1 MSFTSS
7 RRDLWLVVVAKSVSL
22 LGDEVAA
29 VALVLRLQSHGARP
43 TAIAALL
50 IAAML
55 PLLLLAGIV
64 GRLVDRYDSR
74 VLLVVSSLAQGV
86 LCVLLAYTTGTG
98 AVLGLV
104 AALGAGQAVNG
115 ATWQALLP
123 SIVGTGQ
130 LPKAIGLTQAGTTI
144 ASIAAPALA
153 GLLTGLYGAR
163 VPLLL
168 DATTFLAI
176 TAAGM
181 LITTRRGSQATGV
194 PRTKAGGLGI
204 VRADPLLK
212 MLFLLLALFVML
224 GAMVNVVEVFLIRE
238 TLHASTS
245 WYGIVGATYGLG
257 ALAGSVFGGRLR
269 GDLPLARAFVASAVA
284 LAGALAAFAAAPS
297 VAWLLPVA
305 LAGGAA
311 NGVLNLTLGSLVMG
325 RAAADARGRVGAVLN
340 GVASGTQL
348 AAFAVAGLL
357 AAVLSPR
364 EIFVAAGV
372 SGLLA
377 PLLFARRLL
386 RAAAAPAAAVPAP
399 PSAPLPVAT

>member
-29 VALVLRLQSHGARP
+29 VALVLRLQSHGAQP
-43 TAIAALL
+43 IAIAALL

-74 VLLVVSSLAQGV
+74 VLLVVSSLAQGA
-86 LCVLLAYTTGTG
+86 LCVLLAYTTDTG
-98 AVLGLV
+98 VVLGLV

-115 ATWQALLP
+115 ATWQALVP
-123 SIVGTGQ
+123 TIVGTEQ
-130 LPKAIGLTQAGTTI
+130 LPKALGLAQAGTTI
-144 ASIAAPALA
+144 AGIAAPALA

-168 DATTFLAI
+168 DAATFLAI
-176 TAAGM
+176 TAAGL
-181 LITTRRGSQATGV
+181 LITTRRGSKVTGAA
-194 PRTKAGGLGI
+194 RTKGGGLAI
-204 VRADPLLK
+204 VRADPLLSI
-212 MLFLLLALFVML
+212 LFPLLALFVLL
-224 GAMVNVVEVFLIRE
+224 GAMVNVVEVFLVRE
-238 TLHASTS
+238 TLHASTT
-245 WYGIVGATYGLG
+245 WYGIVGAAYGVGALVGTVLG
-257 ALAGSVFGGRLR
+257 ARLR
-269 GDLPLARAFVASAVA
+269 GNPALARAFVGSAVA
-284 LAGALAAFAAAPS
+284 LAVALAAFAGAPT

-325 RAAADARGRVGAVLN
+325 RAAAEVRGRVGAVLN

-348 AAFAVAGLL
+348 AAFALAGLL
-357 AAVLSPR
+357 AAVLTPR

-377 PLLFARRLL
+377 PMLFARRLVH
-386 RAAAAPAAAVPAP
+386 AAAASQAPNRVRVPA
-399 PSAPLPVAT
+399 

>member
-1 MSFTSS
+1 MSFTSP

-29 VALVLRLQSHGARP
+29 VALVLRLQSHGAQP

-55 PLLLLAGIV
+55 PLLLLAGVV

-74 VLLVVSSLAQGV
+74 VLLVVSSLAQGM
-86 LCVLLAYTTGTG
+86 LCVLLAYTTSTG

-123 SIVGTGQ
+123 TIVGTER
-130 LPKAIGLTQAGTTI
+130 LPQAIGLTQAGMTI
-144 ASIAAPALA
+144 AGIAAPALA

-168 DATTFLAI
+168 DAATFLAI
-176 TAAGM
+176 TAAGL
-181 LITTRRGSQATGV
+181 LITTRRGAAVTGAV
-194 PRTKAGGLGI
+194 RTKGGGLRI

-212 MLFLLLALFVML
+212 MLFLLLALFVLL
-224 GAMVNVVEVFLIRE
+224 GAMVNVVEVFLVRE
-238 TLHASTS
+238 TLHASTT
-245 WYGIVGATYGLG
+245 WYGIVGAAYGLG
-257 ALAGSVFGGRLR
+257 ALVGSVLGGRLR
-269 GDLPLARAFVASAVA
+269 GDLALARAFVGAAVG
-284 LAGALAAFAAAPS
+284 LAAALAAFAAAPS

-325 RAAADARGRVGAVLN
+325 RADADARGRVGAVLN

-348 AAFAVAGLL
+348 TAFAAAGLL
-357 AAVLSPR
+357 ASVLTPR
-364 EIFVAAGV
+364 EIFVAAGI

-377 PLLFARRLL
+377 PVLFARRLV
-386 RAAAAPAAAVPAP
+386 RAAATPESAQVPVPA
-399 PSAPLPVAT
+399 

>member
-1 MSFTSS
+1 MSFTSP
-7 RRDLWLVVVAKSVSL
+7 RRDLWLVVIAKSVSL

-29 VALVLRLQSHGARP
+29 VALVLRLQSHGAQP

-55 PLLLLAGIV
+55 PLLLLAGVV

-86 LCVLLAYTTGTG
+86 LCVLLAYITGTG

-104 AALGAGQAVNG
+104 AALGAGQAING

-123 SIVGTGQ
+123 TIVGTER
-130 LPKAIGLTQAGTTI
+130 LPEAIGLTQAGTTI

-168 DATTFLAI
+168 DAATFLAI
-176 TAAGM
+176 TAAGL
-181 LITTRRGSQATGV
+181 LITTRRGAAVTG
-194 PRTKAGGLGI
+194 PARTKGGGLRI
-204 VRADPLLK
+204 VRADPLLR

-224 GAMVNVVEVFLIRE
+224 GAMVNVVEVFLVRE
-238 TLHASTS
+238 TLHASTT
-245 WYGIVGATYGLG
+245 WYGIAGASYGVG
-257 ALAGSVFGGRLR
+257 ALAGSVLGGRLR
-269 GDLPLARAFVASAVA
+269 GDLALARAFVGSAVG
-284 LAGALAAFAAAPS
+284 LATALAAFAGAPS

-325 RAAADARGRVGAVLN
+325 RADADTRGRVGAVLN

-348 AAFAVAGLL
+348 AAFALAALL
-357 AAVLSPR
+357 AAVLTPR

-377 PLLFARRLL
+377 PLLFARRLI
-386 RAAAAPAAAVPAP
+386 RAAAAPPEPAQVPVRA
-399 PSAPLPVAT
+399 